1 MKLFILTLLFSQTLY
16 GQTLSNK
23 RSELIDVY
31 ASNLDGIWSL
41 SENVPTDFY
50 LSSLGVSLL
59 KGSRSS
65 DPVLNARL
73 DRASASL
80 LYMAA
85 ETSLLM
91 ASEQFKNLA
100 NCNGVYEKY
109 KKVLADKIN
118 DPENMCPAS
127 MIEHG
132 VCVNTNYLCYSKLN
146 DYRTHFEHMTNLI
159 LSSVMNTEEIA
170 GPVARDALPLIL
182 ESSLN
187 GIHFGCEKGFSPWA
201 NKVGQ
206 EFAKSCGMLIKDTI
220 NEHIFL
226 QDMPMT
232 CKNKE
237 KFPRLPL
244 MFASTGRKEG
254 TGLYCEDSLFQ
265 GIYIPRP
272 QSLRIKK
279 LFLISSQLRAF
290 YWMQMA
296 EEIFERT
303 KTISADIK
311 KGQPTGNL
319 VYIFSGDPLC
329 VSPMRNKECVIF
341 GSSFLNSYRAKPA
354 LNVLSMA
361 YESAAAVG
369 NSYNSKKPLQAGEF
383 KALERLSNDLEN
395 HRNNAL
401 SLKFTVQGLIEK
413 SGVRFNYFTEANS
426 L

>member
-91 ASEQFKNLA
+91 GSEQFKNLA

-109 KKVLADKIN
+109 KKVITDKIN
-118 DPENMCPAS
+118 DPENMCPTS

-132 VCVNTNYLCYSKLN
+132 VCVNTNFLCYSKLVN
-146 DYRTHFEHMTNLI
+146 YRDHFEHMTNFT
-159 LSSVMNTEEIA
+159 LSSMMNTEEIVS
-170 GPVARDALPLIL
+170 PMARDALSLGL

-187 GIHFGCEKGFSPWA
+187 GIQFGCEKGFSPWA
-201 NKVGQ
+201 NRVGQ
-206 EFAKSCGMLIKDTI
+206 EFGKSCGMLIKDTI
-220 NEHIFL
+220 SEHIFL
-226 QDMPMT
+226 QDMPAI
-232 CKNKE
+232 CRNKD

-244 MFASTGRKEG
+244 MFASTGRAEG

-265 GIYIPRP
+265 GISISRP

-311 KGQPTGNL
+311 KGQPTASL
-319 VYIFSGDPLC
+319 VYSFSGDALC

-341 GSSFLNSYRAKPA
+341 GSSFLNSYKAKPPLSA
-354 LNVLSMA
+354 LSMA

-369 NSYNSKKPLQAGEF
+369 NLYNSKKPLQAGEF

-401 SLKFTVQGLIEK
+401 SLKLTVQGLIEK
-413 SGVRFNYFTEANS
+413 SGVRFNYFTESNS